1 MGMLKEFKEFAM
13 KGNLIDIAVGF
24 VMGAA
29 FKSVVTSFTG
39 GIVSPLIGLIFDTDF
54 KDLKYIA
61 REGVADEAGKIT
73 GEVAVLYGDFLTNV
87 IDFIIVAFVMFMV
100 VKGVNKLNAL
110 NKKKEEEAA
119 PEAPKGPSQ
128 EELLIEIRD
137 LLSKK

>member
-1 MGMLKEFKEFAM
+1 MLKEFKGFAM
-13 KGNLIDIAVGF
+13 KGNLVDIAVGF

-39 GIVSPLIGLIFDTDF
+39 GIVSPLVGMIFNANF
-54 KDLKYIA
+54 KDLKYILKD
-61 REGVADEAGKIT
+61 GIADEAGKVT
-73 GEVAVLYGDFLTNV
+73 GEVALLYGDFITNV

-100 VKGVNKLNAL
+100 VKGVNKLNNL
-110 NKKKEEEAA
+110 NKKEEAPA

-128 EELLIEIRD
+128 EELLVEIRD

>member
-1 MGMLKEFKEFAM
+1 MGMLKEFKDFAM

-39 GIVSPLIGLIFDTDF
+39 GVVSPLIGLIFNSDF
-54 KDLKYIA
+54 KDLKYIIKD
-61 REGVADEAGKIT
+61 GVADEAGKVA
-73 GEVAVLYGDFLTNV
+73 GEVAVLYGDFITNV
-87 IDFIIVAFVMFMV
+87 IDFIIVAFVMFMII
-100 VKGVNKLNAL
+100 KGINKM
-110 NKKKEEEAA
+110 KKKEKPA

-128 EELLIEIRD
+128 EDLLTEIRD

>member
-1 MGMLKEFKEFAM
+1 MGMLKEFKDFAM

-39 GIVSPLIGLIFDTDF
+39 GVVSPLIGLIFNSDF
-54 KDLKYIA
+54 KDLKYIIKD
-61 REGVADEAGKIT
+61 GVADEAGKVA
-73 GEVAVLYGDFLTNV
+73 GEVAVLYGDFITNV
-87 IDFIIVAFVMFMV
+87 IDFIIVAFVMFMII
-100 VKGVNKLNAL
+100 KGINKT
-110 NKKKEEEAA
+110 KKKEEPA

-128 EELLIEIRD
+128 EDLLTEIRD